1 MDTYTRLLMIR
12 ALRNSDNAKAYALT
26 SPTERTPEN
35 LPDELGIRHYSS
47 AVPSPYQLPSASGE
61 DVGIGSIDINRDRVS
76 LQRDGKIGNGT
87 YYAEINR
94 PFNGDLNA
102 RLRYLLPHKN
112 GYFEA
117 DGNLK
122 PGNSS
127 INVNYTTNF

>member
-1 MDTYTRLLMIR
+1 MDENTKRLMIN
-12 ALRNSDNAKAYALT
+12 ALRSPDNQKAFTMLNSPDRN
-26 SPTERTPEN
+26 PDN
-35 LPDELGIRHYSS
+35 LPDQLGIRHYSS